1 MFTVVEH
8 WQIKRFLG
16 RNTHAEHNETIAF
29 TSILTVLLAACT
41 ETTSYKTAKKHDK
54 QHSFRYM
61 RHVSCKMIKPVKFY
75 IRFWEY
81 SNGVDSFPDW
91 CIILVHCN
99 FAKKQE
105 QELQELVRFFKEYV
119 PRYGYKHIGIENNQ
133 KLNEVLMLPQ
143 MRSTKEDNH
152 VIALTDITI

>member
-1 MFTVVEH
+1 MVQKDFLLDLDLYICERFGYRNSLHVTQTMNGFCVSVR
-8 WQIKRFLG
+8 IK
-16 RNTHAEHNETIAF
+16 
-29 TSILTVLLAACT
+29 S
-41 ETTSYKTAKKHDK
+41 
-54 QHSFRYM
+54 
-61 RHVSCKMIKPVKFY
+61 VKFY

>member
-1 MFTVVEH
+1 MV
-8 WQIKRFLG
+8 QKDFLLDLDLYICERIG
-16 RNTHAEHNETIAF
+16 YRN
-29 TSILTVLLAACT
+29 SL
-41 ETTSYKTAKKHDK
+41 
-54 QHSFRYM
+54 
-61 RHVSCKMIKPVKFY
+61 HVTQTMNGFCVSVRIKPVKFY